1 MHKFSMKA
9 MAAGCFLFSALAG
22 LSLDAQAA
30 FGLTTTTNDYTV
42 DTGGGLVFKVQR
54 VKNSKAGIGDISS
67 LVYNGV
73 DVQGQT
79 KGSHIASGF
88 SALYTGVPA
97 VSVAAALVG
106 TDIIKVTVQTGNLVH
121 YYLVKKN
128 TPHIYMGTYITDEPS
143 VGEFRWITRLNSALI
158 TGVPNESNLTG
169 TTLTVES
176 TDVFGFANGQTRS
189 KYYGNQRSLEYGLR
203 GVTGNNI
210 GIYMAYD
217 SREGASGGPFYR
229 DIQNQS
235 SSTTSGDTELY
246 NYMNSGHNQTEP
258 FRMGFHGP
266 YALLFTNGPAPVRPD
281 MSWFDGLGLT
291 GYVGAAGRGS
301 VAVGGVTG
309 RDTRFAYTV
318 GFANATA
325 QYWAA
330 ANPVDGH
337 ATSTGMLPGTY
348 AMTVYKNELA
358 VATSTV
364 SVAAGATSAPGNI
377 AITADPSA
385 TVALWRIGDWD
396 GSPKEFLNADK
407 VNAMHPSDTRMAYW
421 TPPDFLVGSSAP
433 ATNFPAYQWK
443 DVNGNVTVRFNLKA
457 SQIVAASVYKLR
469 VGITAAYNG
478 ARPQIKLNSWTSTVP
493 ANSSQPASR
502 SLTTGTYRGNNA
514 TFTYTV
520 PVSALVLGQNILV
533 LTPASGTAGT
543 GYLSPGYAYD
553 ALDFVKT
560 P

>member
-1 MHKFSMKA
+1 MF
-9 MAAGCFLFSALAG
+9 GALAG
-22 LSLDAQAA
+22 LSHDAMAA
-30 FGLTTTTNDYTV
+30 FGLTTNTNDYTI
-42 DTGGGLVFKVQR
+42 DTGGGLVFKVLR
-54 VKNSKAGIGDISS
+54 VQNTKAGVGDISS

-88 SALYTGVPA
+88 SGLYTGVPA

-106 TDIIKVTVQTGNLVH
+106 TDVIKVTVQTGSLTH

-128 TPHIYMGTYITDEPS
+128 IPTIYMGTYISAEPS

-158 TGVPNESNLTG
+158 TGVPVESNLSG
-169 TTLTVES
+169 TTVTVES

-189 KYYGNQRSLEYGLR
+189 KYYGNQRAIDYTLR
-203 GVTGNNI
+203 GVTGSSI

-217 SREGASGGPFYR
+217 NREGSSGGPFYR

-235 SSTTSGDTELY
+235 SSTTSGDTEVY
-246 NYMNSGHNQTEP
+246 NYMNSGHNQTEAY
-258 FRMGFHGP
+258 RMGFHGP
-266 YALLFTNGPAPVRPD
+266 YALMFTTGAAPAMPD

-291 GYVGAAGRGS
+291 GYVNAAGRGTVS
-301 VAVGGVTG
+301 VAGVTG
-309 RDTRFAYTV
+309 RDTHFGYTI
-318 GFANATA
+318 GFANANA
-325 QYWAA
+325 QYWIAA
-330 ANPVDGH
+330 DPTDGH
-337 ATSTGMLPGTY
+337 ATKSGMLPGAY

-358 VATSTV
+358 VATSSVTV
-364 SVAAGATSAPGNI
+364 SAGATTAPGSI
-377 AITADPSA
+377 AITADPSSTA
-385 TVALWRIGDWD
+385 ALWRIGDWD

-407 VNAMHPSDTRMAYW
+407 VNAMHPSDSRMAYW
-421 TPPDFLVGSSAP
+421 TPADYLVGSSSP

-443 DVNGNVTVRFNLKA
+443 DVNGNATVRFNLTA
-457 SQIVAASVYKLR
+457 AQIVASSVYTLR
-469 VGITAAYNG
+469 IGITAAYNG
-478 ARPQIKLNSWTSTVP
+478 ARPQITVNSWTSAVP
-493 ANSSQPASR
+493 ASSTQPSSR

-514 TFTYTV
+514 MFSYTV
-520 PVSALVLGQNILV
+520 PASALLVGQNTLV

-543 GYLSPGYAYD
+543 TYLSPGYSYD